1 MAELL
6 DTSVVI
12 ELFKGNQKVLVQLS
26 EDAEYALP
34 SIVLFELLCGNL
46 KPRQRLALEKMPVLD
61 FDRTSAE
68 IAGEIFRDLMSKG
81 LRPPTKDLLI
91 ASTAIA
97 HNATLYTCDADF
109 ERFKEYG
116 LRVKVL
122 ER

>member
-12 ELFKGNQKVLVQLS
+12 ELFKGNQKVSVQLS

-46 KPRQRLALEKMPVLD
+46 KPRQRLVLEKMPVLD
-61 FDRTSAE
+61 FDRASAE

-91 ASTAIA
+91 ASTGIA

-116 LRVKVL
+116 LKVKVL